1 MRQKSFRKHLNP
13 RDVNNPL
20 DDYLKELSLEYEI
33 DKSLL
38 LPWGTLALNGISLG
52 AKNYHTHHVYFLDL
66 FPIFGRYG
74 RGTLRLRCS
83 QEKHLELHRILAK
96 CLESGDFVPY
106 EIAIKA
112 ECPASHRRNRKSLCP
127 KNSNSPFAVFFQ
139 NKGLFESNWRY
150 LAQIER
156 DCITPI

>member
-1 MRQKSFRKHLNP
+1 MPCGAKA
-13 RDVNNPL
+13 L
-20 DDYLKELSLEYEI
+20 D
-33 DKSLL
+33 
-38 LPWGTLALNGISLG
+38 GISLG

-66 FPIFGRYG
+66 FAVFVRYG

-112 ECPASHRRNRKSLCP
+112 ECPHVTYAI
-127 KNSNSPFAVFFQ
+127 A
-139 NKGLFESNWRY
+139 ETY
-150 LAQIER
+150 M
-156 DCITPI
+156 

>member
-1 MRQKSFRKHLNP
+1 MRQISFRKHINP

-38 LPWGTLALNGISLG
+38 LPWGTLALEGISLG

-66 FPIFGRYG
+66 FPVLGRYG

-83 QEKHLELHRILAK
+83 QKKHLELHRILAK

-106 EIAIKA
+106 EIAIKT
-112 ECPASHRRNRKSLCP
+112 ECPQVTDAIAKVYAQRIATLP
-127 KNSNSPFAVFFQ
+127 SPFSF
-139 NKGLFESNWRY
+139 KIRGY
-150 LAQIER
+150 LSRIGALWHR
-156 DCITPI
+156 

>member
-20 DDYLKELSLEYEI
+20 DDYLKKVSLECEI
-33 DKSLL
+33 DKGLL
-38 LPWGTLALNGISLG
+38 LPCGTKALEGISLG

-66 FPIFGRYG
+66 FPVFGRYG
-74 RGTLRLRCS
+74 RGTLRIKCS
-83 QEKHLELHRILAK
+83 QGKHLELHRILAG

-112 ECPASHRRNRKSLCP
+112 ECPQVTDAIAKIYAQRIAKLP
-127 KNSNSPFAVFFQ
+127 SPFSF
-139 NKGLFESNWRY
+139 KIRGY
-150 LAQIER
+150 LSRIGAIWHR
-156 DCITPI
+156 

>member
-1 MRQKSFRKHLNP
+1 MRLVSFRKHLNP

-20 DDYLKELSLEYEI
+20 DDYLKKVSLECEI

-38 LPWGTLALNGISLG
+38 LPWGTLALNGISAT
-52 AKNYHTHHVYFLDL
+52 AKNYHTHHVYFGDL
-66 FPIFGRYG
+66 FPVFGRYG

-112 ECPASHRRNRKSLCP
+112 ECSQVTDAISKIYAQRIATLP
-127 KNSNSPFAVFFQ
+127 SPFSF
-139 NKGLFESNWRY
+139 KLRSY
-150 LAQIER
+150 LSRIGTLWHR
-156 DCITPI
+156 

>member
-1 MRQKSFRKHLNP
+1 MRLVSFRKHLNP

-20 DDYLKELSLEYEI
+20 DDYLKKVSLECEI

-38 LPWGTLALNGISLG
+38 LPWGTLALNGISAT
-52 AKNYHTHHVYFLDL
+52 AKNYHTHHVYFGDL
-66 FPIFGRYG
+66 FPVFGRYG

-106 EIAIKA
+106 EIAV
-112 ECPASHRRNRKSLCP
+112 KSERPQIADEIAKVYAQRIATLP
-127 KNSNSPFAVFFQ
+127 SPFSF
-139 NKGLFESNWRY
+139 KLRSY
-150 LAQIER
+150 LRQIEL
-156 DCITPI
+156 

>member
-1 MRQKSFRKHLNP
+1 MRLVSFRKHLNP

-20 DDYLKELSLEYEI
+20 DDYLKKVSLECEI

-38 LPWGTLALNGISLG
+38 LPWGTLALNGISAT

-66 FPIFGRYG
+66 FPVFGRYG

-83 QEKHLELHRILAK
+83 QEKYLELHRILAK

-106 EIAIKA
+106 EIAV
-112 ECPASHRRNRKSLCP
+112 KSERPQIADEIAKVYAQRIATLP
-127 KNSNSPFAVFFQ
+127 SPFSF
-139 NKGLFESNWRY
+139 KLRSY
-150 LAQIER
+150 LRQIEL
-156 DCITPI
+156 

>member
-1 MRQKSFRKHLNP
+1 LAKACSCLA
-13 RDVNNPL
+13 
-20 DDYLKELSLEYEI
+20 
-33 DKSLL
+33 
-38 LPWGTLALNGISLG
+38 GTLALEGISLG

-66 FPIFGRYG
+66 FPVLGRYG

-112 ECPASHRRNRKSLCP
+112 ECPHVTYAI
-127 KNSNSPFAVFFQ
+127 A
-139 NKGLFESNWRY
+139 ETY
-150 LAQIER
+150 M
-156 DCITPI
+156 